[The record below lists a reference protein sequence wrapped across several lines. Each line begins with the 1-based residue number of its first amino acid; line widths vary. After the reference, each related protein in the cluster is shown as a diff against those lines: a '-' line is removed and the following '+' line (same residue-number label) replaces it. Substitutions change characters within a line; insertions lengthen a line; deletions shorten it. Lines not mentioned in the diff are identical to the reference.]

1 MKTKVKVK
9 KILII
14 IMACIVIGSM
24 IYTVFRIN
32 KTKREIEEV
41 VTEIGID
48 NTEIREGII
57 KEKSKIKKEEYSK
70 IVGEEIIVIIV
81 NLCGIFIVE
90 RKCSI

>member
-1 MKTKVKVK
+1 MKAKVNVK

-14 IMACIVIGSM
+14 IMAGIVIGS
-24 IYTVFRIN
+24 ILYTVFKIN
-32 KTKREIEEV
+32 KTKKEIEEV
-41 VTEIGID
+41 ITEIGID

-57 KEKSKIKKEEYSK
+57 KEKNKIKKEEYSK